1 MKRDAKC
8 GYKASAGKFFEG
20 LCDGTEVSIR
30 YGIEDAGGK
39 PIPWGVDFGA
49 ISMLPPGAS
58 VVFSVRRD
66 HLENGR
72 SIRILYR
79 YRKEGEKRKLED
91 YGSEHWVYFKSSDLP
106 R

>member
-1 MKRDAKC
+1 
-8 GYKASAGKFFEG
+8 
-20 LCDGTEVSIR
+20 
-30 YGIEDAGGK
+30 
-39 PIPWGVDFGA
+39 
-49 ISMLPPGAS
+49 MLPPGAS

-79 YRKEGEKRKLED
+79 YQMVGEKRKLED
-91 YGSEHWVYFKSSDLP
+91 YGSEPWVYFKSSDLP